1 MLSFV
6 IITAMKKRFITFV
19 LILIAC
25 FTLSAHAVPEKKDIK
40 VLILPKMDSEA
51 DDYRKV
57 YFEGADE
64 YDIGAPHEKGFK
76 LYVKD
81 GLAMTVTGEGKTNA
95 TVTAMSVLTD
105 PRFNFSDALILSTG
119 CAGSVPVTTVMGDI
133 FVATS
138 VFDYDLG
145 HHADPREMT
154 EDSTVTWFHCPD
166 YDNSAVVYLS
176 KGLTDRV
183 FELVK
188 DIKPETTPVTRTFM
202 AHAFDNAEWATRDPV
217 VMKGTTSSGD
227 NFFKGKYDLANA
239 LYMAEFYNCPDP
251 YVAAEMEDVAIGVA
265 LKRLGLLDHYVVIR
279 TSVNM
284 LVFMGDATPE
294 NSWSTEL
301 SFESDENTEKAD
313 IYPTAMKSLF
323 EVGRVI
329 IDSYLDGSLVL

>member
-1 MLSFV
+1 
-6 IITAMKKRFITFV
+6 MKKRITILL

-25 FTLSAHAVPEKKDIK
+25 FALSAHAVSEKKDIK
-40 VLILPKMDSEA
+40 VLILPKMASEA
-51 DDYRKV
+51 DDYINA
-57 YFEGADE
+57 YLEGADE
-64 YDIGAPHEKGFK
+64 YQISAPHEKGFK
-76 LYVKD
+76 LYEKD
-81 GLAMTVTGEGKTNA
+81 GVALVVTGEGKTNA

-119 CAGSVPVTTVMGDI
+119 CAGSAPETTVMGDI
-133 FVATS
+133 FIATA

-154 EDSTVTWFHCPD
+154 TQSDVTWFHSPD

-176 KGLTDRV
+176 KNLTDRV

-239 LYMAEFYNCPDP
+239 QYMAKFYNCPDL
-251 YVAAEMEDVAIGVA
+251 YVAGEMEDVAIGVA

-301 SFESDENTEKAD
+301 SFESDDNTEKAD
-313 IYPTAMKSLF
+313 IYPTAMKNLF

-329 IDSYLDGSLVL
+329 IDSYLNGSLVL